1 MLSVYCICIA
11 NVPGHSLFRMSARSG
26 ADVFYI
32 GCMHV
37 CALECLR
44 EVLPPYG
51 ADVFSIVRICKHKY
65 TQLYQAPDF

>member
-1 MLSVYCICIA
+1 MYMYMCALECLREVLPPY
-11 NVPGHSLFRMSARSG
+11 G

-44 EVLPPYG
+44 EVLPLYG
-51 ADVFSIVRICKHKY
+51 A
-65 TQLYQAPDF
+65 LYSAHL

>member
-1 MLSVYCICIA
+1 MYMCALECLREVLPLY
-11 NVPGHSLFRMSARSG
+11 G

-44 EVLPPYG
+44 EVLPLYG
-51 ADVFSIVRICKHKY
+51 A
-65 TQLYQAPDF
+65 LYSAHL